1 MRYCACDF
9 ISVCIYF
16 ISSNEYVFLYM
27 DLVLVTL
34 LTLQGGGGGGGGA
47 GWHLNI
53 YINNAKDVNDKYP

>member
-1 MRYCACDF
+1 MLVILFQFAF
-9 ISVCIYF
+9 ILFQVINMF
-16 ISSNEYVFLYM
+16 FYM

-34 LTLQGGGGGGGGA
+34 QRGGGGGGGGA